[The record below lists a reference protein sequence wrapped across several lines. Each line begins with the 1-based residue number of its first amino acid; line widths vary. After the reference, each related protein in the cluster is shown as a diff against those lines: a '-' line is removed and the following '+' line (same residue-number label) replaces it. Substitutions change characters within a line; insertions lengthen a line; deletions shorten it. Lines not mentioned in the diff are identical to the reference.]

1 MFSVLRSTSQK
12 IFFDDV
18 VFHDSVDLDTFI
30 PWFLCQIIEHDEI
43 HDCSFS
49 TVKLVTSINSLMS
62 ICHYYQIEQIY
73 LVSPNYLNKSD
84 EWRIDKLH
92 SILIA
97 SFSNEDGEFDA
108 YKFVLA
114 AGGYFV
120 HQNVGVEN
128 IENQVNFKLL
138 IDFESLK
145 IKSTNA
151 NLSR

>member
-1 MFSVLRSTSQK
+1 
-12 IFFDDV
+12 
-18 VFHDSVDLDTFI
+18 
-30 PWFLCQIIEHDEI
+30 
-43 HDCSFS
+43 
-49 TVKLVTSINSLMS
+49 MS

-84 EWRIDKLH
+84 EWKIDKLD
-92 SILIA
+92 SIFIA
-97 SFSNEDGEFDA
+97 EFSTEDGKFDA

-120 HQNVGVEN
+120 YHHAGSEN

-145 IKSTNA
+145 VQSTNA